1 MEINYY
7 SKLKPITYEYDHLL
21 LDNPDRAYRTHMVMF
36 AKKAA
41 ESGDPMKYYQE
52 VYDNYYARIK
62 LPCHGC
68 MAYFYLTEYRGMDI
82 PEDAMEAMEMYYQFC
97 EEKDFKVMLRFSY
110 CDDWQKPELGA
121 DEETIIRHIKQ
132 LAPMIARNK
141 KYIHS
146 IEGGFIGSYGEWA
159 PCYQKPEVSYPNITK
174 ALMKYLCE
182 PNGIY
187 LSLRLP
193 EYKNLI
199 EKTHPYYSKI
209 AVHNDS
215 MYGEQ
220 DKKGWESGGF
230 QHGTPEWQQLC
241 EEGAYTPQG
250 GEINCG
256 PIMIQRNIWPSGLEV
271 IKEAA
276 HHWQNT
282 MSILH
287 GYYDGKGPVIPEEN
301 YMNTMYPWHSE
312 PITPEILEENQVV
325 YCPSWFKDENGND
338 VERFA
343 FDFMRDH
350 LGYKVE
356 AQSVAVAG
364 EDEKDSYLSIEFI
377 LKNYGFSAAFC
388 MQSGFAILDS
398 ENNVVAD
405 VLAGDP
411 EKWYSHDPE
420 NYLDTKVL
428 THKVQAVIKT
438 PSQSGH
444 YRLAFYLKNT
454 MDRFARLSNVIETV
468 NGYHI
473 LYEFDI

>member
-1 MEINYY
+1 MEINFY
-7 SKLKPITYEYDHLL
+7 KELKPLTSEGDSLL
-21 LDNPDRAYRTHMVMF
+21 FDNPDRAYRTHMVMY
-36 AKKAA
+36 AQRAVD
-41 ESGDPMKYYQE
+41 SGNPMEYYQQ

-62 LPCHGC
+62 VPCHGC

-82 PEDAMEAMEMYYQFC
+82 PDEAMEAMEKFYDFC
-97 EEKDFKVMLRFSY
+97 ELKDFKVMLRFAY
-110 CDDWQKPELGA
+110 CDDLNFPERGA

-146 IEGGFIGSYGEWA
+146 VEGGFIGSYGEWA
-159 PCYQKPEVSYPNITK
+159 SCYQKPEVNYANVAK
-174 ALMKYLCE
+174 ALMRYLCE

-199 EKTHPYYSKI
+199 EKTNPYYSKI

-220 DKKGWESGGF
+220 DKWESGGF
-230 QHGTPEWQQLC
+230 IMGTPQWQQLC

-250 GEINCG
+250 GELNCG
-256 PIMIQRNIWPSGLEV
+256 PININRNIWPTGLEV

-287 GYYDGKGPVIPEEN
+287 GLYDGKGGEPIPEEN
-301 YMNTMYPWHSE
+301 YMPTMWPWKSE
-312 PITPEILEENQVV
+312 PITPEILEENKIA
-325 YCPSWFKDENGND
+325 YCPSWFKDEKGND
-338 VERFA
+338 VERVA

-356 AQSVAVAG
+356 LQSVAVAG
-364 EDEKDSYLSIEFI
+364 ENEPDSYLSIELK
-377 LKNYGFSAAFC
+377 LKNYGMSAAFC
-388 MQSGFAILDS
+388 LKSGFVLLDGD
-398 ENNVVAD
+398 NNVVSS
-405 VLAGDP
+405 VEAGNP
-411 EKWYSHDPE
+411 EKWYSHNPE
-420 NYLDTKVL
+420 DYLDTKIL

-438 PSQSGH
+438 PENKGH
-444 YRLAFYLKNT
+444 YKLCFYLKND
-454 MDRFARLSNVIETV
+454 MERYARLSNNIDAIG
-468 NGYHI
+468 GYHL